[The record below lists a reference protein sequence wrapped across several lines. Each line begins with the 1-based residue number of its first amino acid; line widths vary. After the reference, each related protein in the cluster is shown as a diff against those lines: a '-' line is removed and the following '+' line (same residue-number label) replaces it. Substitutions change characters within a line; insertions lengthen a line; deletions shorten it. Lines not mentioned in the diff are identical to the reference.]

1 MDGFTYRPFSVLE
14 GLKKRLSEK
23 PLSEKL
29 PPAKDDEELFRE
41 AMSRVKEI
49 KEFRSIPYEPPRRK
63 TGPKATQRK
72 DESSSIQSHLLDIVT
87 GKAPIDIENTPE
99 YVQWVN
105 PTGRAEFLSL
115 LQRGAFSVQDYIDLH
130 GYTVVEARE
139 ALEAFIREARRKTL
153 RCIKI
158 IHGRGLRSVR
168 GPVLKRAVCQWLERD
183 FRKYIIAYTT
193 ARKQDGGLGAVYVL
207 LRL

>member
-1 MDGFTYRPFSVLE
+1 VDGFTYRPFSVLE

-183 FRKYIIAYTT
+183 FRKYVIAYTT

>member
-183 FRKYIIAYTT
+183 FRKYVIAYTT

>member
-29 PPAKDDEELFRE
+29 SPAKDDEELFRE

-72 DESSSIQSHLLDIVT
+72 DESSYIQSHLLDIVT

-105 PTGRAEFLSL
+105 PTGRSEFLSL

-139 ALEAFIREARRKTL
+139 ALEAFIKEARRKTL

-183 FRKYIIAYTT
+183 FRKYVIAYTT